1 MARRLLAMTSVV
13 ALALLVAACGGDD
26 GAAATTTVAGD
37 AASVSAAIVSSLA
50 SADATGPFDAASAQ
64 CAATGFIDA
73 IGLDRMAEMI
83 NTAGEAIV
91 GDPASLFAQMSA
103 DESVLA
109 LGVSE
114 GCLDLASAVPSTML
128 AFGFP
133 SGISDCVGGALA
145 ADGFGGTIIA
155 AFLTG
160 SDPTAEAGF
169 SASYV
174 GALSGA
180 CTTATHQLLVDDL
193 ASYGVS
199 TDSAGC
205 VADTF
210 VAADNF
216 PEIVAVWMGTA
227 DESIDATA
235 INDQMTQVFKT
246 CLTADELALL
256 GIETGTTTTAGSGTT
271 TTAGSGTTTT
281 SQP

>member
-1 MARRLLAMTSVV
+1 MARRLWAMTSVV
-13 ALALLVAACGGDD
+13 ALSLLVVACGGDD
-26 GAAATTTVAGD
+26 GAAATTTVTGD
-37 AASVSAAIVSSLA
+37 AASVSAAIVSSLV
-50 SADATGPFDAASAQ
+50 SADGTGPFDAASAQ

-73 IGLDRMAEMI
+73 IGLGRMTEMI

-103 DESVLA
+103 AESALA
-109 LGVSE
+109 VGVSQ
-114 GCLDLASAVPSTML
+114 GCLDLASAVPATML

-133 SGISDCVGGALA
+133 SDVSDCVGGALA
-145 ADGFGGTIIA
+145 EDGFGGAIVA

-160 SDPTAEAGF
+160 SDPSAEAGF

-174 GALSGA
+174 GALSGE
-180 CTTATHQLLVDDL
+180 CTTATHQLLIDDL

-210 VAADNF
+210 VEAEDFSA
-216 PEIVAVWMGTA
+216 IVAVWMGMA
-227 DESIDATA
+227 DDSIDSAA
-235 INDQMTQVFKT
+235 VNDQMTQVFTT
-246 CLTADELALL
+246 CLTADELAML
-256 GIETGTTTTAGSGTT
+256 GIDTGTTTTDGTE
-271 TTAGSGTTTT
+271 TTTT

>member
-1 MARRLLAMTSVV
+1 MAGRLFAMTSVV
-13 ALALLVAACGGDD
+13 ALSLLVGACGGDD

-37 AASVSAAIVSSLA
+37 AASVSAAIVSSLT

-73 IGLDRMAEMI
+73 IGLDRVAEMV

-103 DESVLA
+103 DESALA
-109 LGVSE
+109 LGVSQ
-114 GCLDLASAVPSTML
+114 GCLDLASAVPATML

-133 SGISDCVGGALA
+133 SDVSDCVGGALA
-145 ADGFGGTIIA
+145 EDGFGAAIVA

-160 SDPTAEAGF
+160 SDPSAEEGF
-169 SASYV
+169 SAAYV
-174 GALSGA
+174 GALSGE
-180 CTTATHQLLVDDL
+180 CTDATHQLLIDDL

-210 VAADNF
+210 VEAEDFSA
-216 PEIVAVWMGTA
+216 IVAVWMGMP
-227 DESIDATA
+227 DDSIDATA
-235 INDQMTQVFKT
+235 INDRMTQVFTT
-246 CLTADELALL
+246 CLTADELAML
-256 GIETGTTTTAGSGTT
+256 GIETGTTTTAGTE
-271 TTAGSGTTTT
+271 TTTT
-281 SQP
+281 SRP

>member
-1 MARRLLAMTSVV
+1 MARRLSAISGVV

-26 GAAATTTVAGD
+26 GDAATTTVAGD

-64 CAATGFIDA
+64 CAAAGFIAA

-103 DESVLA
+103 DESALA
-109 LGVSE
+109 LGVTE
-114 GCLDLASAVPSTML
+114 GCVDLPAAVPATML

-133 SGISDCVGGALA
+133 SAISDCVGGALA
-145 ADGFGGTIIA
+145 EEGFGGAIVA

-169 SASYV
+169 AASYV
-174 GALSGA
+174 GALSGQCA
-180 CTTATHQLLVDDL
+180 AATHQLLIDDL
-193 ASYGVS
+193 VTYGVS

-210 VAADNF
+210 VDAANF
-216 PEIVAVWMGTA
+216 SEIVAVWMGTA

-235 INDQMTQVFKT
+235 INDQMTQVFKS

-256 GIETGTTTTAGSGTT
+256 GIDTGTTTTAGT
-271 TTAGSGTTTT
+271 GTTTT
-281 SQP
+281 SRP